1 MGENLEKTNKH
12 TELTVWIFFIS
23 GKKYLYI
30 CFGSKISVLSKN
42 GVKISGKEKKT
53 VFWGK
58 KYLFLAKIS
67 GTEKNSVNPVLIIFE
82 VPMRFNLHFLSH
94 LSTNEV

>member
-1 MGENLEKTNKH
+1 MHHLFHSKS
-12 TELTVWIFFIS
+12 ELTVWIFFIS

-30 CFGSKISVLSKN
+30 CFGSKISVLGKN
-42 GVKISGKEKKT
+42 GVKTSGKEKNSFLGSKIS
-53 VFWGK
+53 VFGK
-58 KYLFLAKIS
+58 NGVKIS

-82 VPMRFNLHFLSH
+82 VPMRFNLHFLLH